1 MTPSGI
7 VFVYFSESSLISVD
21 IQRLTDKSN
30 VDFSADASNLKGN
43 SQDSKIQVFS
53 LPQS

>member
-30 VDFSADASNLKGN
+30 VDFSADDTACNQAGYN
-43 SQDSKIQVFS
+43 
-53 LPQS
+53 